1 MLTSVG
7 ICYLH
12 IGRLEDAVQEFK
24 KVLNR
29 NPNDILAAIRLV
41 AAYSL
46 LGRKEDASAAAAE
59 VLRLNPKFS
68 ISRIAKSWAYKN
80 DSDRDFEL
88 NALRLAG
95 LPE

>member
-1 MLTSVG
+1 
-7 ICYLH
+7 
-12 IGRLEDAVQEFK
+12 
-24 KVLNR
+24 
-29 NPNDILAAIRLV
+29 
-41 AAYSL
+41 
-46 LGRKEDASAAAAE
+46 

-80 DSDRDFEL
+80 DSDRAFEL